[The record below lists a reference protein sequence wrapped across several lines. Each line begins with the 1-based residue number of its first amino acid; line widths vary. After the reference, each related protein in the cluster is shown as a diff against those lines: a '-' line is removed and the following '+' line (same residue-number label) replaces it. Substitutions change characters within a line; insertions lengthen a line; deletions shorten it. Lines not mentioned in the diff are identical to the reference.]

1 MTNYRDEDLFNA
13 CMNFCQ
19 VFTIF
24 LLKKQEIEN
33 NPFIDEYEKKD
44 KLRYY
49 KGMMINKFEHLYDV
63 VNSFDGD
70 LE

>member
-24 LLKKQEIEN
+24 LLKKEESEN
-33 NPFIDEYEKKD
+33 NHLIDEYEKRD
-44 KLRYY
+44 RLRYY
-49 KGMMINKFEHLYDV
+49 KEMMMSRFEHLYDV

-70 LE
+70 